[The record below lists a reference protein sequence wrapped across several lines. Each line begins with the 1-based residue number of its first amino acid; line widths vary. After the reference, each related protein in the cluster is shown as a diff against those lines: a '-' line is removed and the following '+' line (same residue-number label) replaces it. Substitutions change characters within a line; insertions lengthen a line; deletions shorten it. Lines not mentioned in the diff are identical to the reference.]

1 VSRAIDGTAG
11 GANDAWVGDGDD
23 TAGRDDD
30 TAGRDDDPA
39 RVRGDEAASAGGDDP
54 AVLVALDHES
64 GEPLRR
70 QLAGELRD
78 AIRAGR
84 LRTGVRLPA
93 SRALAAQLGVSRGVV
108 TDAYEQLSA
117 EGWLAAR
124 RGAGTIVAAA
134 PAAEA
139 PRPVAPRRAAVRF
152 DFTATTP
159 DVSLFPRRQWAR
171 AVAHAAAA
179 APDAELDYGG
189 GSGSLAL
196 REALAG
202 YLGRVRAT
210 AAGPGGIVVC
220 AGYLQA
226 TRLIFAVLADRGVRR
241 VALEDPSLPDHW
253 DAARRA
259 GLEPVPV
266 ALDGEGLRVDALEAS
281 GADAA
286 VVTPN
291 HQFPTGAV
299 MGPERR
305 HALLAWA
312 HAGERVVVEDDYD
325 AEFRYDRRPLAA
337 LQGLDP
343 ARVVY
348 VGTASKVL
356 APALRLGW
364 ILAPAELAPALA
376 VEKLAADSGSPALDQ
391 LTLAHL
397 IASGEHDRHL
407 RRVRRTYAQRR
418 DRLVAALARAV
429 PEGRVEGAAAGVHLV
444 LALPVALDPL
454 RLRRAAAAH
463 GVVVE
468 DIGERL
474 QGPGPRPATTRL
486 VLGYGRVPTAGVD
499 AAVAGLAAALR
510 DSGAGI

>member
-1 VSRAIDGTAG
+1 M
-11 GANDAWVGDGDD
+11 
-23 TAGRDDD
+23 
-30 TAGRDDDPA
+30 
-39 RVRGDEAASAGGDDP
+39 SAGDQDF
-54 AVLVALDHES
+54 LVALDHGA

-78 AIRAGR
+78 AIRGGR

-108 TDAYEQLSA
+108 TDAYEQLTA

-124 RGAGTIVAAA
+124 RGAGTVVVAA
-134 PAAEA
+134 PAAESPPA
-139 PRPVAPRRAAVRF
+139 EAPRRAAVRF
-152 DFTATTP
+152 DFTPTTP

-171 AVAHAAAA
+171 AVARAAAE
-179 APDAELDYGG
+179 APDAELDYGSG
-189 GSGSLAL
+189 FGSLAL

-202 YLGRVRAT
+202 YLGRVRGT
-210 AAGPGGIVVC
+210 AAGPGQIVVC

-226 TRLIFAVLADRGVRR
+226 TRLIFSVLAARGMRR
-241 VALEDPSLPDHW
+241 VALEDPSLSDHW
-253 DAARRA
+253 DAAARA
-259 GLEPVPV
+259 GLEPVPI
-266 ALDGEGLRVDALEAS
+266 ALDGEGLRVDALAAS
-281 GADAA
+281 GADAV
-286 VVTPN
+286 VVTPS

-312 HAGERVVVEDDYD
+312 RAGGRVVVEDDYD

-337 LQGLDP
+337 LQGLDR

-364 ILAPAELAPALA
+364 ILAPAGLAAELA
-376 VEKLAADSGSPALDQ
+376 VEKLAADSGSPSLDQ
-391 LTLAHL
+391 LALAQL
-397 IASGEHDRHL
+397 IATGEHDRHL

-418 DRLVAALARAV
+418 DRLAAALARAL
-429 PEGRVEGAAAGVHLV
+429 PEGRIEGAAAGVHLV

-468 DIGERL
+468 EIGEL
-474 QGPGPRPATTRL
+474 VHAPPEQPQPTRL
-486 VLGYGRVPTAGVD
+486 VLGYGRVPTAAVD

-510 DSGAGI
+510 EAGGRGGA